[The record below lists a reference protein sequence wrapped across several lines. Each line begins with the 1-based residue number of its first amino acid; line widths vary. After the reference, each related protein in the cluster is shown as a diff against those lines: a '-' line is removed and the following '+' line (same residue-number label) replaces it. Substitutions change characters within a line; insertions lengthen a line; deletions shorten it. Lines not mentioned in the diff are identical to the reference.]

1 MQCNIPL
8 KTHLIPRS
16 MAIAVA
22 ALTTWGCLPS
32 LPSRGD
38 IQLVQAPPETPQ
50 PEADPFDRATDE
62 ALKAWTLTQAARS
75 PEDWDEVAKTWIRAV
90 ALMQSVPP
98 GDPKRAMAQKKVLEY
113 LRNAAY
119 AISQAAKADLGFSFP
134 TFENELLD
142 EKLVL
147 YQSYVS
153 AIGVPDVLILGSSRA
168 AQGLDPRILQHALAA
183 RGHSGLKV
191 FNFGINGATAQV
203 VDWMVREVL
212 TAEQLPRLILW
223 VDGSRAFNS
232 GRPDRTYD
240 LILASPGYQ
249 SLQKRQPATVGWN
262 LEPAEP
268 AKALAA
274 AANPIQATQ
283 ATSAQLLA
291 LVQDSLPLE
300 VSPIDA
306 NGFIAVSDRFNPST
320 YYDTYPY
327 VAGEYDGDYQGFD
340 LGGVQAAA
348 LESVAAFARSKQIP
362 LAIVNLPL
370 TRDYLD
376 PVRADYEAQYR
387 RHMQQIAPEV
397 GFLWRDLQGKNLDRN
412 EYFEDPS
419 HLNAA
424 GAAAVARQLAIDP
437 NIPWPRLQK

>member
-1 MQCNIPL
+1 MDRAIPL
-8 KTHLIPRS
+8 TTHSIPRW
-16 MAIAVA
+16 MTIAAI

-38 IQLVQAPPETPQ
+38 VQIVQSSPETPQ
-50 PEADPFDRATDE
+50 PVADPFDRGVDE
-62 ALKAWTLTQAARS
+62 ALRAWTLTQAARS
-75 PEDWDEVAKTWIRAV
+75 PEDWDEVAKAWIQAV

-134 TFENELLD
+134 SFDNELLD

-147 YQSYVS
+147 YQSYSS
-153 AIGVPDVLILGSSRA
+153 AIGTPDVLILGSSRA
-168 AQGLDPRILQHALAA
+168 AQGLDPRVLQHALAA

-249 SLQKRQPATVGWN
+249 SLKKREPATVGAI
-262 LEPAEP
+262 EKAMPVAEATTPIPA
-268 AKALAA
+268 
-274 AANPIQATQ
+274 T
-283 ATSAQLLA
+283 TTQLLT
-291 LVQDSLPLE
+291 LVQDALPLE

-306 NGFIAVSDRFNPST
+306 NGFIAVSDRFNPKT
-320 YYDTYPY
+320 YYDKYPY
-327 VAGEYDGDYQGFD
+327 VAGEYDSDYQGFN

-348 LESVAAFARSKQIP
+348 LESVVAFARSRNIP

-370 TRDYLD
+370 TREYLD

-412 EYFEDPS
+412 DFFEDPS

-424 GAAAVARQLAIDP
+424 GAAAVARQIAIDA
-437 NIPWPRLQK
+437 NIPWPRVR